1 MTHNASVARNTLLIV
16 LAALT
21 LLAGALFVAAPKVS
35 AAKSECPS
43 NSVCIWSGANFTGNF
58 SHWAETN
65 NGCKSHVENPKF
77 KSGWNNTNLKVK
89 FGNFGSTPPGE
100 SFTTGGI
107 ASKAKSAGRH
117 RRQSS

>member
-1 MTHNASVARNTLLIV
+1 MTHNASVARNTLLTV
-16 LAALT
+16 LAVLT
-21 LLAGALFVAAPKVS
+21 LLAGALFLAAPKAS
-35 AAKSECPS
+35 ASMGQCPS

-89 FGNFGSTPPGE
+89 FGTFGSTPPGE
-100 SFTTGGI
+100 SFWTNGLAWEGEI
-107 ASKAKSAGRH
+107 CW
-117 RRQSS
+117 